1 MVNELF
7 LVVFFYSV
15 IMATSWLAVVY
26 SHPIG
31 ARLAYYPSLLYGVLR
46 ANPNRQWYNRID
58 DRIILG
64 ALPFH
69 KTAHELIQNEN
80 IGAVISLNES
90 YEMRFL
96 CPSKQKWKSL
106 GIRQLHIPTVD
117 YNNAPSLENIKKS
130 MEFVNEI
137 DTSKSIY
144 VHCKA
149 GRSRSATVV
158 VCYLI
163 KYYKMSITEAMD
175 FVRNKRPHIVL
186 ANKHVTRINEFN
198 DSLS

>member
-7 LVVFFYSV
+7 LIVIFYSI
-15 IMATSWLAVVY
+15 IMATSWLAMVY

-31 ARLAYYPSLLYGVLR
+31 ARLAYYPSLLYGLLR
-46 ANPNRQWYNRID
+46 ASPNRQWYNRID

-64 ALPFH
+64 ALPSH

-80 IGAVISLNES
+80 IATVISLNES

-96 CPSKQKWKSL
+96 CPSKEKWRSF
-106 GIRQLHIPTVD
+106 GIKQLHIPTVD
-117 YNNAPSLENIKKS
+117 CNNAPSLKNIKES
-130 MEFVNEI
+130 MEIINEI
-137 DTSKSIY
+137 DMSKSIY

-149 GRSRSATVV
+149 GRSCSATVA

-163 KYYKMSITEAMD
+163 K
-175 FVRNKRPHIVL
+175 
-186 ANKHVTRINEFN
+186 
-198 DSLS
+198 